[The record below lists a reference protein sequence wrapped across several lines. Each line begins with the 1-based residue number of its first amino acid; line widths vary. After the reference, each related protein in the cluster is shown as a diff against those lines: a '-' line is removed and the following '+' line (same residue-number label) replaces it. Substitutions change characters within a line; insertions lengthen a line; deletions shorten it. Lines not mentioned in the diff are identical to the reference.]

1 MRPLP
6 SPLPM
11 PMCTSPLRPRFY
23 LICLS
28 SLLSFLSGE
37 FRSFHSILLFS
48 ISCFHFCQFFVDFG
62 LFFYLF
68 PFFFLF
74 FLPFF
79 LFSFSFSF
87 FFPHLR
93 SPHWDLCLFRL
104 TEAITPVVIGLDSP
118 FCTIARILRSDFDLV
133 SLKPIFLSPISRLHV
148 QFQLITSIFTTMP
161 NSRLLR
167 TYAFGHCIMVHTCV
181 IS

>member
-48 ISCFHFCQFFVDFG
+48 NSCFHFCQFFVDFG
-62 LFFYLF
+62 LFSTSFRFFSSLQFSFWLFLFLFSFFGFFVFRFF
-68 PFFFLF
+68 PFFFF
-74 FLPFF
+74 
-79 LFSFSFSF
+79 
-87 FFPHLR
+87 
-93 SPHWDLCLFRL
+93 
-104 TEAITPVVIGLDSP
+104 
-118 FCTIARILRSDFDLV
+118 
-133 SLKPIFLSPISRLHV
+133 
-148 QFQLITSIFTTMP
+148 
-161 NSRLLR
+161 
-167 TYAFGHCIMVHTCV
+167 
-181 IS
+181 